1 MSWYKTSLFQELKQ
15 AKEILEKPPVLYPG
29 AFSAHC
35 NSLGRAEPQFP
46 KTSHNIETSLH
57 GHEFKTR
64 AKNSDFSHNCQGFT
78 NVFIL
83 KAESD
88 FKSRDNGKTG
98 EVQWPGAGDVC
109 SVIFL
114 GGDASNVIYIKEFLT
129 NFCLQATEKHDSS
142 ILTQL
147 SRFTLVFI
155 LKAETTENWSSQ
167 QCNGLGWGMQAE

>member
-1 MSWYKTSLFQELKQ
+1 MKWNSDLKDRGRPSFKCNALSLRRQGKKCKNSHAICTNRNITQFSQIDQSVSWYKTSLFQELKQ

-57 GHEFKTR
+57 DHEFKTR

-88 FKSRDNGKTG
+88 SKS
-98 EVQWPGAGDVC
+98 
-109 SVIFL
+109 
-114 GGDASNVIYIKEFLT
+114 
-129 NFCLQATEKHDSS
+129 
-142 ILTQL
+142 
-147 SRFTLVFI
+147 
-155 LKAETTENWSSQ
+155 
-167 QCNGLGWGMQAE
+167 